1 MGKHATALAALPTT
15 RYYASPLA
23 ARPNTRMCRGK
34 TINLTESSYFE
45 AKDPTFVGTIT

>member
-1 MGKHATALAALPTT
+1 MGKHATALAARATT

-23 ARPNTRMCRGK
+23 ARHNTRMCRGK
-34 TINLTESSYFE
+34 TMNPNESSSFE